1 MRHAPAPPPAKT
13 PEILLVDDNRQGL
26 IARKSLLQELGYNI
40 FTATSG
46 DEALELLSKHNFD
59 VVVTDFKMPRMDG
72 VELIKRI
79 RSAQASARIIL
90 LSGFVEPLGLT
101 EQSTGA
107 DVVIVKSAGEVGQL
121 TRSVKRLLSEPPA
134 RKPAGSAPAPGRALV
149 GAQPQVAVRGLRDG
163 ADGVLRQAA
172 LLRPYGARILCQA
185 LARIERE
192 RAGRQ
197 PGRQRQHRSNALSH
211 RSQYKTRAAKR

>member
-1 MRHAPAPPPAKT
+1 MRHAPAPSPAKT

-26 IARKSLLQELGYNI
+26 IARRSLLQELGYNI
-40 FTATSG
+40 STATSG
-46 DEALELLSKHNFD
+46 DEAMELVSKHNFD

-79 RSAQASARIIL
+79 RSAQAGARIIL

-121 TRSVKRLLSEPPA
+121 TRSVKRLLSQPPA
-134 RKPAGSAPAPGRALV
+134 RKPAGSADAPARPKARAK
-149 GAQPQVAVRGLRDG
+149 QM
-163 ADGVLRQAA
+163 
-172 LLRPYGARILCQA
+172 
-185 LARIERE
+185 
-192 RAGRQ
+192 
-197 PGRQRQHRSNALSH
+197 
-211 RSQYKTRAAKR
+211 

>member
-26 IARKSLLQELGYNI
+26 IARKSLLRELGYNI
-40 FTATSG
+40 STAMSG
-46 DEALELLSKHNFD
+46 DEALALVSKQNFD
-59 VVVTDFKMPRMDG
+59 VVVTDFKMPLMDG

-79 RSAQASARIIL
+79 RGAQTGARIIL

-121 TRSVKRLLSEPPA
+121 TRSVKRLLSQPPA
-134 RKPAGSAPAPGRALV
+134 RKPAASADAPAPVKARA
-149 GAQPQVAVRGLRDG
+149 
-163 ADGVLRQAA
+163 
-172 LLRPYGARILCQA
+172 
-185 LARIERE
+185 
-192 RAGRQ
+192 
-197 PGRQRQHRSNALSH
+197 
-211 RSQYKTRAAKR
+211 K

>member
-79 RSAQASARIIL
+79 RSAQAGARIIL

-121 TRSVKRLLSEPPA
+121 TRSVRRLLSEPPA
-134 RKPAGSAPAPGRALV
+134 RKPAGSADAPARAK
-149 GAQPQVAVRGLRDG
+149 
-163 ADGVLRQAA
+163 
-172 LLRPYGARILCQA
+172 AR
-185 LARIERE
+185 
-192 RAGRQ
+192 
-197 PGRQRQHRSNALSH
+197 
-211 RSQYKTRAAKR
+211 AKQM

>member
-1 MRHAPAPPPAKT
+1 MRHVLVPPPEKT

-40 FTATSG
+40 STATNG
-46 DEALELLSKHNFD
+46 DEALELFSKQNFD

-72 VELIKRI
+72 IELIKRI
-79 RSAQASARIIL
+79 RGVQAGARIIL

-121 TRSVKRLLSEPPA
+121 MRSVKRLLSQPPA
-134 RKPAGSAPAPGRALV
+134 RKPAGSADAPARAK
-149 GAQPQVAVRGLRDG
+149 
-163 ADGVLRQAA
+163 
-172 LLRPYGARILCQA
+172 AR
-185 LARIERE
+185 
-192 RAGRQ
+192 
-197 PGRQRQHRSNALSH
+197 
-211 RSQYKTRAAKR
+211 AK